1 MFSLQRITSLI
12 LGLFLLWQT
21 TAYSQASAPEPLK
34 NIDAFIEKAMSD
46 WQIPGL
52 AIAVVKDDKIVYA
65 KGFGVREIGKSLA
78 VNEQTIFPIA
88 SATKAFTAAALG
100 ILADEGKLKIDEKVT
115 KYLPEFQL
123 YDPFVTKE
131 ITIRDLLAHKT
142 SLEDADILRFGD
154 YDRAEILRRVR
165 FLKPAGSFR
174 SQFSYNNQMYL
185 AAGQIIPAL
194 TQKSW
199 DLFLKERIFSPLGMT
214 STNTT
219 VKGLEKNPN
228 AARPHAKVAGRVQS
242 IQYLNADNS
251 APSGAIN
258 SNVTDMAQWL
268 RLQLGKG
275 SFGETNLK
283 SCVYPGNALI
293 PNCSSVQGT

>member
-1 MFSLQRITSLI
+1 MFNFHRTISLI
-12 LGLFLLWQT
+12 LCLLLLWQT
-21 TAYSQASAPEPLK
+21 TAYAQTSTPEHLK
-34 NIDAFIEKAMSD
+34 NIDAYLEKAMKD

-52 AIAVVKDDKIVYA
+52 AIAVVKDDKIIYA
-65 KGFGVREIGKSLA
+65 RGYGVREIGKSEA

-88 SATKAFTAAALG
+88 SSTKAFTAAALG
-100 ILADEGKLKIDEKVT
+100 ILADEGKLKIDDQVT

-142 SLEDADILRFGD
+142 NLADADILRLGD
-154 YDRAEILRRVR
+154 NDREEILRRVR

-174 SQFSYNNQMYL
+174 SQFNYNNQMYL

-199 DLFLKERIFSPLGMT
+199 DMFLKERIFSPLGMT
-214 STNTT
+214 STSTT
-219 VKGLEKNPN
+219 VKELENN
-228 AARPHAKVAGRVQS
+228 LNSARSHAKVGGRVQS
-242 IQYLNADNS
+242 IPYMKTDNS

-268 RLQLGKG
+268 RL
-275 SFGETNLK
+275 
-283 SCVYPGNALI
+283 
-293 PNCSSVQGT
+293 